1 MKIKRK
7 IPMYIAVQLESGDK
21 RVWLPLP
28 ATKAKF
34 ADALA
39 KIGAGNNGDFR
50 ISNYTH
56 GVPFISAGK
65 LMKTPLSVVN
75 HLASRLNKLSDDE
88 ILKFCAVDNKAYY
101 FESVGRIIDYTYQ
114 TNEYTL
120 LPGVSDEEALG
131 DYYIGNSKH
140 IKADA
145 RLKQCIDRRG
155 FGKKLAELENG
166 VFTVH
171 GYLSSKIG
179 WGLPPTIGRPV
190 PESLRLK
197 GYIGEELYGNWEE
210 SEYGA

>member
-1 MKIKRK
+1 
-7 IPMYIAVQLESGDK
+7 MYIAVQLESGDK

-34 ADALA
+34 ADALK
-39 KIGAGNNGDFR
+39 KIGGNNGDFR
-50 ISNYTH
+50 IRDYAH
-56 GVPFISAGK
+56 RVPLMRVRD

-88 ILKFCAVDNKAYY
+88 ILKFCAVNDTDYY
-101 FESVGRIIDYTYQ
+101 FESVGRIIDFTYQ
-114 TNEYTL
+114 TGEYTL
-120 LPGVSDEEALG
+120 LPGVNDEETLG
-131 DYYIGNSKH
+131 VYYVGDRKH
-140 IKADA
+140 IIAEA
-145 RLKQCIDRRG
+145 RLKQCIDRRD
-155 FGKKLAELENG
+155 FGKKLAELDNG

-179 WGLPPTIGRPV
+179 WDLPPTIGRPV

-197 GYIGEELYGNWEE
+197 GCLGEELYGNWEE